1 MKVKDGYVEAQ
12 AMIARGEVEEAE
24 DLLVRVAPL
33 LQQFREW
40 SGMYINLLVE
50 QILMPQKRYE
60 EAIVWLYDSIDADLG
75 HESWVSITN
84 LGIIKLRQANQWA
97 GIAVDKFDNARSIF
111 QTVIHSEVGLQ
122 DKAQEYLDAINVGK
136 AKKYIEKIMYPR
148 ESNIYQYFSGILKEK
163 SFPSR
168 THESFGSSR
177 GLTIRELTRDAME
190 TLKVPL
196 NGSNSDAAALVF
208 FDFLEEDQPDFDEA
222 KSAVLSGAPTVEA
235 LRLIRRRAITGEAEA
250 AFVMSEYLRRTSESD
265 DYKAWLNV
273 AIAQGYAEI
282 EE

>member
-33 LQQFREW
+33 PQQFREW

-84 LGIIKLRQANQWA
+84 LGVIRLRQANQWA
-97 GIAVDKFDNARSIF
+97 AALDKFYQSQCIF
-111 QTVIHSEVGLQ
+111 QMVVDSQAGPQE
-122 DKAQEYLDAINVGK
+122 KAQMYLNAIKTGK

-148 ESNIYQYFSGILKEK
+148 ESEIYEYFNGILNAKK
-163 SFPSR
+163 LPTR
-168 THESFGSSR
+168 THESFSDSR
-177 GLTIRELTRDAME
+177 GLTIREVTLDAIK
-190 TLKVPL
+190 TLNLSKD
-196 NGSNSDAAALVF
+196 GASSDAVALVF
-208 FDFLEEDQPDFDEA
+208 FDHLEKMDLSFEEA
-222 KSAVLSGAPTVEA
+222 KLQVQSGNPSSEA
-235 LRLIRRRAITGEAEA
+235 LRVIRRDALWGKAEA
-250 AFVMSEYLRRTSESD
+250 AFIMSEYLRRTSESD
-265 DYKAWLNV
+265 HYKAWLNV